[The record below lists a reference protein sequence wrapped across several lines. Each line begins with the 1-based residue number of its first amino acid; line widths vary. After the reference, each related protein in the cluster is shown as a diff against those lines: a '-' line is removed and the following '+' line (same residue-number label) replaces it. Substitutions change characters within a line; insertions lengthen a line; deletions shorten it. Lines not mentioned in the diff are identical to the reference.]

1 MSPHYEQ
8 EHMMRAATA
17 IRMRALEDLPALHQP
32 DWPDF
37 EALRRVCDQLATGV
51 EPVDAWSCRALREE
65 LSRAASGDGFV
76 VIGGECAEHFAETT
90 PEQIT
95 VKAEQLHR
103 MADVIET
110 STGVPTTRIGRFGGQ
125 FAKPRSK
132 PYEELGDGRRV
143 PNYLGDAVNGLDIAD
158 RAYDPDRLL
167 TAHRCSRDAV
177 RSLAAWDRERL
188 EAARQPQS
196 PRRTF
201 VGHEALLLDYERAL
215 LRHGGRHASS
225 GHFLWIGDR
234 TRDPDHAHVAF
245 ASSIDNPVGLKL
257 GPSVEP
263 AQVRLLVERMAL
275 AHTPCAGRVS
285 LILRMGAAAS
295 AALLPRV
302 IDALGPRA
310 RDVVWIVD
318 PMHANQRTNAHGQK
332 TRMVIDVEEE
342 IRVVFAVLAEHG
354 LPLAGVAL
362 EMTPHDVLEC
372 VDDSGEL
379 SKRLT
384 NYRSACDPRLNSDQ
398 SMRIAEL
405 VAELLRDRAQSVAAW
420 DEQPRR
426 PRRATHLKAV
436 LSPSF
441 AGR

>member
-1 MSPHYEQ
+1 
-8 EHMMRAATA
+8 MRADA
-17 IRMRALEDLPALHQP
+17 IRMPVLEDLPALHQP

-37 EALRRVCDQLATGV
+37 DALRRICDQLATGV

-103 MADVIET
+103 LADVIET
-110 STGVPTTRIGRFGGQ
+110 TTGVPTTRIGRFGGQ

-143 PNYLGDAVNGLDIAD
+143 PSYLGDAVNGLDIAE
-158 RAYDPDRLL
+158 RAPDPGRLL
-167 TAHRCSRDAV
+167 TAHRCSADAV
-177 RSLAAWDRERL
+177 RSLAAWDLERR
-188 EAARQPQS
+188 EAARQRTTSQP
-196 PRRTF
+196 PRRTY
-201 VGHEALLLDYERAL
+201 VGHEALLLDYERSL

-225 GHFLWIGDR
+225 GHYLWVGDR

-263 AQVRLLVERMAL
+263 ADVRVLVERL
-275 AHTPCAGRVS
+275 DPAHSSCAGRLS
-285 LILRMGAAAS
+285 LILRMGAAVTAT
-295 AALLPRV
+295 LLPRV
-302 IDALGPRA
+302 IDALGHRA
-310 RDVVWIVD
+310 RDVLWIVD
-318 PMHANQRTNAHGQK
+318 PMHANQRTNDHGQK
-332 TRMVIDVEEE
+332 TRLMTDLEEE

-362 EMTPHDVLEC
+362 EMTPADVLEC
-372 VDDSGEL
+372 VEDTSEL
-379 SKRLT
+379 SRPLT
-384 NYRSACDPRLNSDQ
+384 NYRSACDPRLNPDQ
-398 SMRIAEL
+398 SVRIAQL
-405 VAELLRDRAQSVAAW
+405 IAELLRHPSRSEAPRDDHRSHPRAARRLRAVQPLGLAAGDRSDA
-420 DEQPRR
+420 
-426 PRRATHLKAV
+426 
-436 LSPSF
+436 
-441 AGR
+441 